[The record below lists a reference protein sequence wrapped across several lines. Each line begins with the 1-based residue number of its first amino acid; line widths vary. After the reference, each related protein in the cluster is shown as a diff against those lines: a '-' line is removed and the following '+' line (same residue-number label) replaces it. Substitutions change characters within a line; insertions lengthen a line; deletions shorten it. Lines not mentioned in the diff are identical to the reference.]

1 MAKKVGA
8 GAVPEVANGRV
19 SGKKTTM
26 PLSLAVNQSIVSTST
41 NKQLHGLKAPP
52 FHVNLPSNVIVDHLT
67 S

>member
-19 SGKKTTM
+19 SGKKATI
-26 PLSLAVNQSIVSTST
+26 PLSLAGNQLIVSPST
-41 NKQLHGLKAPP
+41 NKQLHGLKAAP